1 MAKILISDLP
11 SVGLGLFS
19 DSESFL
25 DSMQGLSEN
34 ELRMTFGG
42 KKYGSKSKSKKSKS
56 SYGYKAVPVCPPV
69 HAPIPGGGPN

>member
-25 DSMQGLSEN
+25 GSMQDLSEN
-34 ELRMTFGG
+34 ELKMTLGG
-42 KKYGSKSKSKKSKS
+42 KKYDSKHKSKSSKSKSN
-56 SYGYKAVPVCPPV
+56 SYNVCHCPV
-69 HAPIPGGGPN
+69 PGGGGNGSGGN